1 MWMANIQSIGKSG
14 INACASLGSSGV
26 FLFRAIV
33 AKPQPLSTFPLLIRQ
48 ISQIGIRSVVIIVVS
63 GLFIGMVLALQ
74 GYTILSKFGTTDA
87 LGQLIALSMLR
98 ELGPVVTALLFAG
111 RAGSAITSEIG
122 LMKATE
128 QLASLEMIGVDPLR
142 RVVSPRLWAGLYSMP
157 ILALVFNTFA
167 IYGGAWVSIDLLGV
181 DSGAYWANT
190 REAVDFSEDVL
201 NGVIKSLVFGFLVS
215 WIAVYQG
222 YITQPNSEGIASSTT
237 RTVVYSSLAI
247 LGFDLILTA
256 MMFGEF

>member
-1 MWMANIQSIGKSG
+1 MTNYLQSLGKTG
-14 INACASLGSSGV
+14 IDACASLGRSGI
-26 FLFRAIV
+26 FLFRTIV
-33 AKPQPLSTFPLLIRQ
+33 AKPQFIATFPLLIKQ
-48 ISQIGIRSVVIIVVS
+48 ISQLGIRSVVIIVVS

-128 QLASLEMIGVDPLR
+128 QLSSLEMIGVDPLR
-142 RVVSPRLWAGLYSMP
+142 RVVSPRLWAGIYSMP
-157 ILALVFNTFA
+157 VLALLFNVFA
-167 IYGGAWVSIDLLGV
+167 IFGGAWVSIDLLGV
-181 DSGAYWANT
+181 DPGAYWSNT
-190 REAVDFSEDVL
+190 REAVDFGEDVI
-201 NGVIKSLVFGFLVS
+201 NGIIKSVVFGVLVS

-222 YITQPNSEGIASSTT
+222 FVTRPNSEGIASSTT
-237 RTVVYSSLAI
+237 RTVVFSSLAI